1 VTGDHSAFINMQENG
16 LVIRCSSPP
25 ARQKHQDA
33 SCNVNSASL
42 RRSKNKMPNFCHS
55 CCVDIMYAAVN

>member
-1 VTGDHSAFINMQENG
+1 MTGDLSAFSNMQEND
-16 LVIRCSSPP
+16 LVIRCTSPP

-33 SCNVNSASL
+33 SCDANSASL

-55 CCVDIMYAAVN
+55 CCVDIMCAAVN